1 LRIDLIKDA
10 VYRQLSERNHLL
22 DAEKLT
28 ARRDAQGKRQRTG
41 HDIGR
46 GECFTGMGQ
55 QGFGIDFGED
65 GEDCAG
71 LTDGLG
77 VFFSL
82 GQQVVIE
89 RAQRCVVELERIE
102 EGVGGYGVGWSF
114 KGGFGFGFGGIGGCR
129 RLVGS

>member
-1 LRIDLIKDA
+1 
-10 VYRQLSERNHLL
+10 
-22 DAEKLT
+22 
-28 ARRDAQGKRQRTG
+28 
-41 HDIGR
+41 
-46 GECFTGMGQ
+46 MGQ

-102 EGVGGYGVGWSF
+102 EGVGGDGVGWSF